1 MTAEPAL
8 RRKTVALVG
17 LMGVGKSSIGRRLAA
32 ALGMPFRDADTEVE
46 AAAGRSIA
54 DIFAEYGEPAF
65 RDGERK
71 VIARLLDGEPHVLA
85 TGGGAFMNEQTRELL
100 KDRAITVWLK
110 GDLEVLAR
118 RVARKSDR
126 PLVTGKDPLEV
137 LQAQAAIRYPFYEQA
152 DITVE
157 TGETPHQ
164 TAVEAIL
171 DALRNH
177 LARVGA

>member
-8 RRKTVALVG
+8 RRKTIALVG

-32 ALGMPFRDADTEVE
+32 ALGMPFRDADAEVE
-46 AAAGRSIA
+46 AAAGRSIP

-85 TGGGAFMNEQTRELL
+85 TGGGAFMNEQTRALIKE
-100 KDRAITVWLK
+100 RAISVWLK
-110 GDLEVLAR
+110 GDLALLAR
-118 RVARKSDR
+118 RVERKSDR
-126 PLVTGKDPLEV
+126 PLVAGKDALEV
-137 LQAQAAIRYPFYEQA
+137 LQAQAAARYPVYGEA
-152 DITVE
+152 DIVVE

-164 TAVEAIL
+164 MAVEAIVA
-171 DALRNH
+171 ALRTH

>member
-8 RRKTVALVG
+8 RRKTIALVG

-32 ALGMPFRDADTEVE
+32 TLGMPFRDADAEVE
-46 AAAGRSIA
+46 EAAGRSIP
-54 DIFAEYGEPAF
+54 DIFAELGEAAF
-65 RDGERK
+65 RDGERR

-85 TGGGAFMNEQTRELL
+85 TGGGAFMNEQTRALL
-100 KDRAITVWLK
+100 KDRAVTVWLK

-126 PLVTGKDPLEV
+126 PLVAGKDPLEV
-137 LQAQAAIRYPFYEQA
+137 LRAQAEVRYPLYAQA

-164 TAVEAIL
+164 VAVEAIVA
-171 DALRNH
+171 ALRNY
-177 LARVGA
+177 LKDAA